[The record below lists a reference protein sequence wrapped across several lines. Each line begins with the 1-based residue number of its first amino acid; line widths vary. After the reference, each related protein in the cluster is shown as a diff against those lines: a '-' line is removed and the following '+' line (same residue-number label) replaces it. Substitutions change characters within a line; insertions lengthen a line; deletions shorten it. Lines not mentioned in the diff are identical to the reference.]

1 MYKNKTKDKKAK
13 TNTMPLWTSLHS
25 SATDHPGLFFPNYI
39 VQDLNTTMLGKNKD
53 SDHPQLVPCLIS
65 G

>member
-39 VQDLNTTMLGKNKD
+39 SPIPILPV
-53 SDHPQLVPCLIS
+53 HILVNHRLLP
-65 G
+65 